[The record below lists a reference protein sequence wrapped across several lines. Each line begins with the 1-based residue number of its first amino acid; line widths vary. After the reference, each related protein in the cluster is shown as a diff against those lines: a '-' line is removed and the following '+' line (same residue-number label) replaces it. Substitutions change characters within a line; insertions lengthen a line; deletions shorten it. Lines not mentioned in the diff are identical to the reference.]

1 METLM
6 AKPAFELF
14 ESEWAILQV
23 VWEREPCA
31 APTVQEV
38 LAQSKG
44 WAYTTVKTLMDRMVQ
59 KGLLKTERVRNLY
72 LYRAAVTRAQ
82 AQRNE
87 LLRTAQRAFD
97 GALTPMMQFLLESE
111 KLSEQDYQ
119 YLEHLLQNRK
129 RGKGSPAR
137 SVAAGAPKATDRKR

>member
-1 METLM
+1 M
-6 AKPAFELF
+6 AKLTFELF

-82 AQRNE
+82 AQRSE

-111 KLSEQDYQ
+111 RLSEQDYQ
-119 YLEHLLQNRK
+119 YLEHLIQHRK
-129 RGKGSPAR
+129 RGKDSPTR
-137 SVAAGAPKATDRKR
+137 SATAGDPKTSDRKR